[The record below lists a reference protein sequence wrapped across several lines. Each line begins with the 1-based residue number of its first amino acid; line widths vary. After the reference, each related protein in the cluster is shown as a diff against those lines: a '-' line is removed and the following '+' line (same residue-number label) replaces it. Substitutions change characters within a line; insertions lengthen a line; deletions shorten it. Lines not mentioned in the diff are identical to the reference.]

1 MFHALTCKK
10 ISFLFYDKSLR
21 KKLEIYQILLFL
33 SSKRVLIFYQKCNF
47 YLFYL
52 LLGMLFFFF
61 WIVLGGK
68 FSCNLLLDLTH
79 HRVLLKMTYINI
91 YLYCRFPYA
100 GNWELVKSIVGTKF
114 RRRHVCLHSQAGNR
128 LWLVMALIFSV
139 MLWQLLSK
147 NW

>member
-1 MFHALTCKK
+1 MSHALTCKK
-10 ISFLFYDKSLR
+10 ISFLFYDKGLR

-33 SSKRVLIFYQKCNF
+33 SSKRVLIFYQKCSF

-52 LLGMLFFFF
+52 LLGMLFFFLNCF
-61 WIVLGGK
+61 GSK

-91 YLYCRFPYA
+91 YLYCRFSYA

-114 RRRHVCLHSQAGNR
+114 RRSHVCLHSQAGNR
-128 LWLVMALIFSV
+128 LWQLMALLFFV
-139 MLWQLLSK
+139 MLW
-147 NW
+147 